1 VSPRP
6 GFPAEG
12 LFVSGRLPAED
23 VRDASDRSDQARDAV
38 LPRRGHRREPVVGI
52 PVHVSRDSLVVEL
65 QRVDEG
71 SRQVIVVDTQKLN
84 GPEPERAPVRLK
96 VAGALLAFI
105 GSLTVIGALLD
116 SSGGTGVAIAGNVD
130 AGGVVL
136 IAGLGL
142 LLDAR
147 WAWWLTLLVAIGAA
161 GLGIYILDQPGDI
174 THLGAPLVAFY
185 LLLVPSVFIAIALLT
200 PRSLRWLRGSS
211 DRKSERSIVT
221 SAGTDESFR

>member
-1 VSPRP
+1 
-6 GFPAEG
+6 
-12 LFVSGRLPAED
+12 
-23 VRDASDRSDQARDAV
+23 
-38 LPRRGHRREPVVGI
+38 
-52 PVHVSRDSLVVEL
+52 
-65 QRVDEG
+65 VDEG
-71 SRQVIVVDTQKLN
+71 SRQIIVVDAQKLN
-84 GPEPERAPVRLK
+84 RPEPDRAPARLK

-116 SSGGTGVAIAGNVD
+116 SSGGTGVAILGNVV

-161 GLGIYILDQPGDI
+161 ELGIFMLDQPGDLAD
-174 THLGAPLVAFY
+174 LGAPLVAFY
-185 LLLVPSVFIAIALLT
+185 LMLVPSVFIAVALLT

-211 DRKSERSIVT
+211 DRRSDRSIVT
-221 SAGTDESFR
+221 SAGTDDSFR